1 MLHKRKARRGRN
13 PAPGEAIKI
22 PAKTGVKMKVAKA
35 AKGAMVPGRKD

>member
-22 PAKTGVKMKVAKA
+22 PAKTGVKMRVARA
-35 AKGAMVPGRKD
+35 AKEAIVPGRKD